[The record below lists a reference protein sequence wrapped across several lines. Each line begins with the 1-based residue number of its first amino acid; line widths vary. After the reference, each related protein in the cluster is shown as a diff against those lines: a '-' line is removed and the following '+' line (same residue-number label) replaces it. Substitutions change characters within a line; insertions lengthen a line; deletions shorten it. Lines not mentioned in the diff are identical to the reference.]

1 MFYGLFCAAQRKL
14 ARRTP
19 FCGRIFCECGGL
31 ITILSSLLFCN
42 GCSGGSVANNGT
54 AVPVSSPTPGLTVS
68 SALPPGTVGSAYNS
82 TIAVSGGTAP
92 YSFSTVSGQLPPG
105 VVLGESTGVVSGTPS
120 ASGNFSFGVSVVDTK
135 GVSKDQ
141 PLQIAVSNAASAA
154 MAVAVTVTPATLSVQ
169 SGGSTQLNA
178 EVSNAS
184 NTAVSW
190 SATQGAISSSGLYTA
205 PQVTANTTVTISATS
220 VAEPSVSGT
229 ATVAI
234 TPVPAAS
241 AQSSFSNLQ
250 HSGGWGQ
257 FGQGPPNFV
266 DCSPSP
272 CDGISFWM
280 AQAVSSPSISG
291 NASEFNVGGWTPY
304 SDALWNNHL
313 IGPGSSQGLPDNNQT
328 LVPALHNF
336 TYDVYFYGDNLGLAQ
351 ALEFDVSEFF
361 DNMGFIFGHECRLAS
376 GNEWDI
382 WDDYHSQWIP
392 TGIPC
397 YPQSNA
403 WNHLTIKVQRTSD
416 NQLTY
421 QSITLNGVTG
431 YTNWTYG
438 HGSAPGWY
446 GLTINYQMDGN
457 DQQDSY
463 NIYLDNLTLSYQ

>member
-1 MFYGLFCAAQRKL
+1 MFCGLCCAAQKKV
-14 ARRTP
+14 ARRNTV
-19 FCGRIFCECGGL
+19 CRRIFCEGGSL
-31 ITILSSLLFCN
+31 IAMLSWLLFFN
-42 GCSGGSVANNGT
+42 GCSGGSASGSGNT
-54 AVPVSSPTPGLTVS
+54 APVSSPTPGLTVS
-68 SALPPGTVGSAYNS
+68 ATLPPGTVGSAYNS
-82 TIAVSGGTAP
+82 SITVSGGTAP
-92 YSFSTVSGQLPPG
+92 YIFSTVSGQLPPG
-105 VVLGESTGVVSGTPS
+105 VGLGESTGVVSGMPS
-120 ASGNFSFGVSVVDTK
+120 ASGNFSFAVSVVDSK
-135 GVSKDQ
+135 GISKEQ
-141 PLQIAVSNAASAA
+141 SLQIAVSKATTAAVAAS
-154 MAVAVTVTPATLSVQ
+154 VTVTPATVSLQ

-220 VAEPSVSGT
+220 VAAPSQSGT
-229 ATVAI
+229 ATVTI
-234 TPVPAAS
+234 TPIAAAS
-241 AQSSFSNLQ
+241 AESSLSNLQ
-250 HSGGWGQ
+250 HSSGWEQ

-280 AQAVSSPSISG
+280 AQGVASPSMSG

-313 IGPGSSQGLPDNNQT
+313 IGPGSTQGLPDNNQT
-328 LVPALHNF
+328 LVPSLHNF

-351 ALEFDVSEFF
+351 ALEFDVNQFF
-361 DNMGFIFGHECRLAS
+361 GNMGFIFGHECRVAS
-376 GNEWDI
+376 GNEWDV
-382 WDDYHSQWIP
+382 WDDYHSHWIP

-397 YPQSNA
+397 YPKSNA
-403 WNHLTIKVQRTSD
+403 WNHLTVKVQRTSD

-431 YTNWTYG
+431 NMNWTYG

-446 GLTINYQMDGN
+446 GVTLNYQMDGN
-457 DQQDSY
+457 DKQDSY
-463 NIYLDNLTLSYQ
+463 NTYLDNLTLSYQ

>member
-1 MFYGLFCAAQRKL
+1 MLYGLFCAAPTKLVRRKPL
-14 ARRTP
+14 
-19 FCGRIFCECGGL
+19 CQRIFWECGGL
-31 ITILSSLLFCN
+31 ITILSWLLFCN
-42 GCSGGSVANNGT
+42 GCSGGSAASSGT
-54 AVPVSSPTPGLTVS
+54 TVPVSSPTPGLTVS
-68 SALPPGTVGSAYNS
+68 TTLPPATVGSAYDS
-82 TIAVSGGTAP
+82 PITVSGGTAP
-92 YSFSTVSGQLPPG
+92 YSFSTLSGQLPPG
-105 VVLGESTGVVSGTPS
+105 MVLGESTGVVSGTPS
-120 ASGNFSFGVSVVDTK
+120 ASGSFSFAVSVVDSK

-141 PLQIAVSNAASAA
+141 PLQIGVSNAASA
-154 MAVAVTVTPATLSVQ
+154 AVAVTVTPATVSVQ

-205 PQVTANTTVTISATS
+205 PQVSANTTVTISATS
-220 VAEPSVSGT
+220 VAEPSESST
-229 ATVAI
+229 ATVSV
-234 TPVPAAS
+234 TPMAAAS
-241 AQSSFSNLQ
+241 AESSFSNLQ

-280 AQAVSSPSISG
+280 AQAVSSPSMSG
-291 NASEFNVGGWTPY
+291 NASEFNVGGWTPF

-351 ALEFDVSEFF
+351 ALEFDVNQFF
-361 DNMGFIFGHECRLAS
+361 DNMGFIFGHECRISS
-376 GNEWDI
+376 GNEWDV

-397 YPQSNA
+397 YPRSNA
-403 WNHLTIKVQRTSD
+403 WNHLTIQVQRTAD

-457 DQQDSY
+457 GNQDSY
-463 NIYLDNLTLSYQ
+463 NTYLDNLTLSYQ